1 VYDRSAD
8 RWRVENVMYNPDP
21 AGGASITPGYSDF
34 DSGNMFYSD
43 ASGEVKEYFA
53 VLGMPRTAS
62 FFLMVKEQDLWK
74 PVSAVCTVADLQHL
88 LGGQYNARIVRDSYG
103 EWADNDPADVLFW
116 NDYNNDGYVTK
127 DECVIIPSPCCT
139 FTGAEP
145 YISLEEVMPFYA
157 CCCSSLTPADLS
169 FLGTLR
175 EQGHEPMACLV
186 KPVRFRDG
194 GKPVY
199 LPEGIC
205 PITDQFALWGSAA
218 QLPAKN
224 LVIAFIR
231 QNDQV
236 WVAGFRRDTGEILWK
251 HKSPYHQVHGSHNA
265 PMPKPGMLIGCLKIA
280 GIAEGC
286 GDSDVFMVRGN
297 LGEDYFLT
305 TDGMYINTLTRDS
318 RLPGVAFPEDA
329 ESLRKVSFSRFTG
342 RCEHFSGVF
351 VRQTDGIIRCSG
363 GLPASQAGNIIRV
376 EGLDTI
382 RHIGQSQIRITADRI
397 REAMQANQERMLA
410 ARTPL
415 EPIRIVPAGEGWD
428 LAPAAEIK
436 RDGQQIHGTFRAMY
450 SKEGLYLQYTVTGIR
465 WVNGGNN
472 WRLLFKTGDCLDF
485 QCSPGSNQAKDPQ
498 NGDFRL
504 LIAPY
509 RGGNAVILMKQRD
522 DTADGK
528 ERYRY
533 SSPVTEVIFDTVRWL
548 TAAKPV
554 ISVENDHVTA
564 ELFVSWEL
572 LETEVPV
579 SGTELTGDVGI
590 IGANAEGTV
599 NAVRIYRS
607 NPCTNLVNDQP
618 GESVIQ
624 PEGFGR
630 IQFI

>member
-1 VYDRSAD
+1 MVSDGKTVWYYADNCAYRLDLKTGADMSASFGAYGKVVSIDRDREGCFYIADAACAQIIKCNEEGQEYLRIGKPGGRARQGKYDPLGFVEISDMAVDGTGRIWVTEKGSKPRRLSVWNPDGSFCREYIGNAGYAGQGTFLHSQNPDKACAELNEMVYDRSAD

-428 LAPAAEIK
+428 LAPA
-436 RDGQQIHGTFRAMY
+436 
-450 SKEGLYLQYTVTGIR
+450 
-465 WVNGGNN
+465 
-472 WRLLFKTGDCLDF
+472 
-485 QCSPGSNQAKDPQ
+485 
-498 NGDFRL
+498 
-504 LIAPY
+504 
-509 RGGNAVILMKQRD
+509 
-522 DTADGK
+522 
-528 ERYRY
+528 
-533 SSPVTEVIFDTVRWL
+533 
-548 TAAKPV
+548 
-554 ISVENDHVTA
+554 
-564 ELFVSWEL
+564 
-572 LETEVPV
+572 
-579 SGTELTGDVGI
+579 
-590 IGANAEGTV
+590 
-599 NAVRIYRS
+599 
-607 NPCTNLVNDQP
+607 
-618 GESVIQ
+618 
-624 PEGFGR
+624 
-630 IQFI
+630 